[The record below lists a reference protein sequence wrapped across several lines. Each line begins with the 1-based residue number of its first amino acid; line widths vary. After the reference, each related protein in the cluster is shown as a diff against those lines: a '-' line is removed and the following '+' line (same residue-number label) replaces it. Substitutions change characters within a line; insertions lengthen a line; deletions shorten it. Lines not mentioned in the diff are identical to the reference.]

1 MDYHTPPKSD
11 TAATEPARW
20 GSSEQD
26 MNPDYVYQENK
37 RDYKH
42 SGPGIASFVIAL
54 LTLVC
59 YAITFVYVGAQ
70 ASSLMNEHNKLIAD
84 SAETIM
90 YLGLTMLILVAVNI
104 IGAVTGIIGL
114 TLRRRRK
121 VFAIIGTI
129 INAGFLLLFMLLL
142 SVVLVNAGAS

>member
-1 MDYHTPPKSD
+1 MDYHSPH
-11 TAATEPARW
+11 
-20 GSSEQD
+20 EQD
-26 MNPDYVYQENK
+26 TNPDYVYQENK

-59 YAITFVYVGAQ
+59 YAITFVYVGSQ

-84 SAETIM
+84 AAETIM
-90 YLGLTMLILVAVNI
+90 YLGLSVLILAAVNV

-121 VFAIIGTI
+121 VFAVIGTI

>member
-1 MDYHTPPKSD
+1 MDYHSPP
-11 TAATEPARW
+11 
-20 GSSEQD
+20 EQD
-26 MNPDYVYQENK
+26 TNPDYVYQENK

-54 LTLVC
+54 LTLIC
-59 YAITFVYVGAQ
+59 YAITFVYVGSQ

-84 SAETIM
+84 ASETIM
-90 YLGLTMLILVAVNI
+90 YLGLSVLILVAVNV

-114 TLRRRRK
+114 TLRKRRK
-121 VFAIIGTI
+121 VFAVIGTI

-142 SVVLVNAGAS
+142 SVILVNAGAS

>member
-1 MDYHTPPKSD
+1 MDYHSSP
-11 TAATEPARW
+11 EPENAY
-20 GSSEQD
+20 E
-26 MNPDYVYQENK
+26 ENK

-54 LTLVC
+54 FTLVC

-70 ASSLMNEHNKLIAD
+70 AASLMNENNKLIAD

-90 YLGLTMLILVAVNI
+90 YLGLTVLILVAVNV

-121 VFAIIGTI
+121 VFAITGTI
-129 INAGFLLLFMLLL
+129 INAVLLLLFMLLL
-142 SVVLVNAGAS
+142 STVLVNAGAS

>member
-1 MDYHTPPKSD
+1 MDYHSPPKPD
-11 TAATEPARW
+11 TTAAEPARW
-20 GSSEQD
+20 DSSEHD
-26 MNPDYVYQENK
+26 TNPDYVYQENK

-59 YAITFVYVGAQ
+59 YAIIFVYVGAQ
-70 ASSLMNEHNKLIAD
+70 AASLMNENKMLIAG

-90 YLGLTMLILVAVNI
+90 YLGLSMLILVAVNV

-121 VFAIIGTI
+121 VFAVIGTI
-129 INAGFLLLFMLLL
+129 VNAAFLLLFMLLL

>member
-1 MDYHTPPKSD
+1 MDYHSP
-11 TAATEPARW
+11 
-20 GSSEQD
+20 SEQD
-26 MNPDYVYQENK
+26 TNPDYVYQENK

-59 YAITFVYVGAQ
+59 YTITFVYVGAQ
-70 ASSLMNEHNKLIAD
+70 ASSLMNEHNRLIAD
-84 SAETIM
+84 SAEMIM

-121 VFAIIGTI
+121 VFAVIGTI

-142 SVVLVNAGAS
+142 SIVFVNAGAS